1 MSVSLAIG
9 LGNMGSR
16 YNGTRHNVG
25 MEAVA
30 RIAKLHG
37 GSFARNKYCA
47 AWLAQADIAGR
58 RVVFAAPEGY
68 MNESGVNIANI
79 LRFLKLKIEDAA
91 IFYDD
96 ITIDCGRFK
105 LSLGGSSGGH
115 NGVENVMAVC
125 GNSFARLRL
134 GIGGK
139 PFKTMALSDYVL
151 GGLAAGEL
159 ASFDSMLPRLD
170 AAFERLVSKGLAAA
184 QNEFNGTQNGG
195 GDAPLKP

>member
-1 MSVSLAIG
+1 MSVHVAIG

-30 RIAKLHG
+30 VIAKSYG
-37 GSFARNKYCA
+37 AGFVRNKFCA
-47 AWLAQADIAGR
+47 AWLAQADVAGR
-58 RVVFAAPEGY
+58 RIIFAAPEGY

-91 IFYDD
+91 VFYDD
-96 ITIDCGRFK
+96 ITIESGRFK
-105 LSLGGSSGGH
+105 LSEGGSSGGH
-115 NGVENVMAVC
+115 NGIENIMAVC
-125 GNSFARLRL
+125 GNSFARLRIGL
-134 GIGGK
+134 GGK

-151 GGLAAGEL
+151 GKLGSDE
-159 ASFDSMLPRLD
+159 S
-170 AAFERLVSKGLAAA
+170 AAFNSMMPNLTLAFESLVKNGMAKA

-195 GDAPLKP
+195 GDASLKS

>member
-9 LGNMGSR
+9 LGNMGSQ

-30 RIAKLHG
+30 RIAKSCG
-37 GSFARNKYCA
+37 ASFVRNKYCA

-58 RVVFAAPEGY
+58 RIIFAAPEGY

-79 LRFLKLKIEDAA
+79 LRFLKLNIADTA

-96 ITIDCGRFK
+96 ITIASGHFK
-105 LSLGGSSGGH
+105 LSQGGSSGGH
-115 NGVENVMAVC
+115 NGVENIMAVC
-125 GNSFARLRL
+125 GNSFARVRIGL
-134 GIGGK
+134 GGK

-151 GGLAAGEL
+151 GKLAPEEAT
-159 ASFDSMLPRLD
+159 AFDSLVPNLSR
-170 AAFERLVSKGLAAA
+170 AFQCILEKGLATA

-195 GDAPLKP
+195 NATQNI